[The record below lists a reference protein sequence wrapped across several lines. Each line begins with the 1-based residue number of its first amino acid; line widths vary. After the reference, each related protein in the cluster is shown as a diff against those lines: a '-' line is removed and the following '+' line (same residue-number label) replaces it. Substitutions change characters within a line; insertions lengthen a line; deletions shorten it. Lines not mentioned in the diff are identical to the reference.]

1 MSDVLL
7 YFVTGEGARRVALPY
22 TPDSLHDLPPWLPLG
37 VYTSFRTFEHNK
49 FLRLSAHLQRLE
61 QSMTLQDWHYALDE
75 SALRRALHQVCTAY
89 EHPDARVRIDVLPHP
104 APQLNSASRLLLT
117 LAPFEPPPP
126 DVYVQGVSVALAPQL
141 HRLRPQAKTA
151 DFVLARRK
159 IAFNE
164 AYEVLLLDDEKRLLE
179 GSSSNFYAV
188 SNGAV
193 LTAGNGVLEG
203 ITRSI
208 ILQLVAEAGIAL
220 HLRAPRLSETGQL
233 DEAFLSS
240 SSRGLV
246 PVRQIAA
253 QVVGSGDPGPVTRRL
268 MANYE
273 QFVAQAI
280 RPAVPAP

>member
-1 MSDVLL
+1 
-7 YFVTGEGARRVALPY
+7 
-22 TPDSLHDLPPWLPLG
+22 
-37 VYTSFRTFEHNK
+37 
-49 FLRLSAHLQRLE
+49 
-61 QSMTLQDWHYALDE
+61 MTLQNWQYDLDE
-75 SALRRALHQVCTAY
+75 GALRRALHQICTAY

-104 APQLNSASRLLLT
+104 APQLNSDSRLLLT

-126 DVYVQGVSVALAPQL
+126 AAYEQGVSVALAPQL

-151 DFVLARRK
+151 DFVLARRQ
-159 IAFNE
+159 ITFNE
-164 AYEVLLLDDEKRLLE
+164 AYEVLLLDEEGRLLE

-188 SNGAV
+188 SDGAV
-193 LTAGNGVLEG
+193 VTAGDHVLEG

-208 ILQLVAEAGIAL
+208 VLQLVEEAGIAL
-220 HLRAPRLSETGQL
+220 RLRASRLSETAQL

-253 QVVGSGDPGPVTRRL
+253 QVIGSGRPGPVTRRL
-268 MANYE
+268 MADYE

>member
-1 MSDVLL
+1 M
-7 YFVTGEGARRVALPY
+7 VTGDGSRRVALPY

-37 VYTSFRTFEHNK
+37 VYTSLRTFEHNK
-49 FLRLSAHLQRLE
+49 FLRLSGHLQRLE
-61 QSMTLQDWHYALDE
+61 QSMALQDWHYILDVG
-75 SALRRALHQVCTAY
+75 ALRRALQQVCTVY

-104 APQLNSASRLLLT
+104 APQLDSDSRLLLT

-126 DVYVQGVSVALAPQL
+126 AVYEQGVSVGLAPQL
-141 HRLRPQAKTA
+141 HRLRPRAKTA

-159 IAFNE
+159 IALNQ
-164 AYEVLLLDDEKRLLE
+164 AYEVLLLDEEGCLLE

-188 SNGAV
+188 SDGAV
-193 LTAGNGVLEG
+193 LTAGDGVLEG

-208 ILQLVAEAGIAL
+208 ILQLVEEAGITL
-220 HLRAPRLSETGQL
+220 HLRAPRLSETAQL

-253 QVVGSGDPGPVTRRL
+253 QVVGSGGPGPVTRRL
-268 MANYE
+268 MADYE

-280 RPAVPAP
+280 RPAVPAL